1 MATNRVFGWAAL
13 AAPFAMLVLATPA
26 AAITCKDGYQLV
38 QGNYLATPYC
48 QDDLL
53 AKVAR
58 QYGMRTSASAIREN
72 PNYKREV
79 CRLVGRDIRVQQTC
93 IDANAY
99 GRRAF

>member
-1 MATNRVFGWAAL
+1 MAGWISHGCGVAAIAVWAF
-13 AAPFAMLVLATPA
+13 AAATPA

-58 QYGMRTSASAIREN
+58 QYGMKAPASEIRNN
-72 PNYKREV
+72 PNFKRHV
-79 CRLVGRDIRVQQTC
+79 CRVVGRDIRVQLTC
-93 IDANAY
+93 LDAGTY
-99 GRRAF
+99 GRRVF

>member
-1 MATNRVFGWAAL
+1 MARHADLALAAL
-13 AAPFAMLVLATPA
+13 AAPVAMLALALPA